1 MLVNS
6 PKFSNIV
13 FNYENLKKIT
23 SQVNIESE
31 YNAFISKQQEK
42 RKHPIKYIL

>member
-6 PKFSNIV
+6 LEFSNIV

-23 SQVNIESE
+23 SQVILNLNIMLLFPNSE
-31 YNAFISKQQEK
+31 KSVNIQ
-42 RKHPIKYIL
+42 